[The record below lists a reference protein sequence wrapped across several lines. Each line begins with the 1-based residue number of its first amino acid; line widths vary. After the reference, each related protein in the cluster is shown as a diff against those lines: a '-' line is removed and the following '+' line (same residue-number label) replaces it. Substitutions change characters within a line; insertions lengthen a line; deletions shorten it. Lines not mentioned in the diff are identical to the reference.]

1 MDQQSASERRSLQTS
16 TRNDAIVVVAIAGT
30 VALMHVLTNGRYGLH
45 RDELQTLT
53 DALHMDWGFVAYP
66 PFTPFVERI
75 SMAIFGHWLIGL
87 RLASVLAQAASIVVT
102 GLMARELGGGRLA
115 QATAAVAV
123 ALSPLSLFEGTE
135 FQYSSFDYLW
145 WVLIAYFVI
154 RMLKSDDP
162 RWWLAIGATMGVGL
176 LTKYTMT
183 FYMAGIAGGL
193 VLTRARRFLASPW
206 FWSGIGLAFVIC
218 LPNVVWQVRHDF
230 ISYHFLHHIHVRDVG
245 EGRAD
250 GFVRLQFRICT
261 NYASAPLWIAGLICF
276 FRDSRYRMLAWM
288 YVIPFV
294 LFMVSKGRFYYLAAA
309 YPMLLAMGST
319 AAERWVESLARG
331 WRWAVESVFF
341 MALVTCGLFFAA
353 IIIPFAS
360 GGPLK
365 DFALKNNGDLREEIG
380 WDDLVKAVAS
390 VRDALP
396 AEQRADFG
404 VVVGNYGEGGA
415 IEILGPAYHLP
426 PPIQLINSGWLRGY
440 PTPPPSTLI
449 VVGWSHEQVD
459 RAFTECHLAGHNGNP
474 YGVENEESRDHPD
487 IFVCGRPKQPWPE
500 FWKDHQRFG

>member
-1 MDQQSASERRSLQTS
+1 
-16 TRNDAIVVVAIAGT
+16 
-30 VALMHVLTNGRYGLH
+30 
-45 RDELQTLT
+45 
-53 DALHMDWGFVAYP
+53 
-66 PFTPFVERI
+66 
-75 SMAIFGHWLIGL
+75 MAIFGHWLIGL
-87 RLASVLAQAASIVVT
+87 RLASVLAQAAAIVVT

-115 QATAAVAV
+115 QATAALAV

-135 FQYSSFDYLW
+135 FQYSTFDYLW

-176 LTKYTMT
+176 LTKYTMI

-218 LPNVVWQVRHDF
+218 LPNLVWQVRHDF
-230 ISYHFLHHIHVRDVG
+230 ISYHFLHHIYARDVE
-245 EGRAD
+245 EGRAE

-261 NYASAPLWIAGLICF
+261 NYVSAPLWIAGLICF

-294 LFMVSKGRFYYLAAA
+294 LFAVSKGRFYYLAAA

-319 AAERWVESLARG
+319 VGERWVQSLARG
-331 WRWAVESVFF
+331 WRWAVEGVFF
-341 MALVTCGLFFAA
+341 AALVVCGLFFAA
-353 IIIPFAS
+353 LIIPFAS

-365 DFALKNNGDLREEIG
+365 EFALKNNGDLREEIG
-380 WDDLVKAVAS
+380 WDDLVKAVAG

-396 AEQRADFG
+396 AEQRVNFG
-404 VVVGNYGEGGA
+404 VLVGNYGEGGA
-415 IEILGPAYHLP
+415 IAILGPDYHLP
-426 PPIQLINSGWLRGY
+426 PPIQLTNSGWLRGY
-440 PTPPPSTLI
+440 PAPPPSTLI
-449 VVGWSHEQVD
+449 VVGWSGEQVD
-459 RAFTECHLAGHNGNP
+459 RAFTGCRWAGHNGNP

-487 IFVCGRPKQPWPE
+487 IFVCGAPKQPWPE